1 MGAPHFLA
9 SDFDFEL
16 PPELIAQQPAPAR
29 DQSRLLVLT
38 EHGVAH
44 HVFAELPELLART
57 VGAGALLVLNDTRV
71 LPARLRARKLH
82 GPAGSAAEGW
92 PAVAPGQLGGQV
104 ELLLCEPLP
113 PAAAPAA
120 PRWRCMYRASKPLR
134 AGSWLQLLAPATP
147 ISAGVEDPKP
157 TGAAPPQSAG
167 ATAPESAGCEPP
179 KSAGAAPLASPEAAE
194 PASAASA
201 DRTDGGPASRAARAA
216 GTAQVLVNEG
226 GGYVI
231 VEFAVTGADELLAL
245 LERIG
250 EVPLPPYIQRE
261 PAADPGSAGAAADR
275 ERYQTVFAR
284 VPGSVA
290 APTAGLHFTP
300 QLLAALRARGLESAE
315 VTLHVGP
322 GTFLPM
328 RTDDPREHLMHS
340 ERYHIPAATAAAIAR
355 AKAAGR
361 PVIAV
366 GTTVV
371 RTLESA
377 TLPGESVPRPGTGAT
392 ELFIYP
398 RGPGQ
403 PQHRFQVVD
412 ALLTN
417 FHLPRSTLLM
427 LVAAFAGRRRTLA
440 AYAAAVSRRY
450 RFFSFGDAMLIPS
463 RLPDPECQ
471 PQPAPAAPTAPPE
484 GPR

>member
-44 HVFAELPELLART
+44 HIFAELPELLART

-82 GPAGSAAEGW
+82 GPGPSGAEGA
-92 PAVAPGQLGGQV
+92 PAAAPGQLGGQV

-113 PAAAPAA
+113 PAAASEGAPAA
-120 PRWRCMYRASKPLR
+120 QRWRCMYRASKPLR
-134 AGSWLQLLAPATP
+134 AGAWLQLLAPAARA
-147 ISAGVEDPKP
+147 S
-157 TGAAPPQSAG
+157 TGA
-167 ATAPESAGCEPP
+167 EEPT
-179 KSAGAAPLASPEAAE
+179 SAGAAPA
-194 PASAASA
+194 PAGAA
-201 DRTDGGPASRAARAA
+201 DRADGRLAGPATCAA

-226 GGYVI
+226 GGYVV
-231 VEFAVTGADELLAL
+231 VEFAVTSPDELLAL
-245 LERIG
+245 LGRIG

-261 PAADPGSAGAAADR
+261 PAADPGSARAAADR

-300 QLLAALRARGLESAE
+300 QVLAALRARGLESAE

-361 PVIAV
+361 PVVAV

-377 TLPGESVPRPGTGAT
+377 TPPGESVPRPGTGAT

-427 LVAAFAGRRRTLA
+427 LVSAFAGRRRTLA
-440 AYAAAVSRRY
+440 AYAEAVTQRY

-471 PQPAPAAPTAPPE
+471 PVPAPAAPTAPQPE
-484 GPR
+484 GSR

>member
-16 PPELIAQQPAPAR
+16 PPELIAQQPAPER

-38 EHGVAH
+38 EHSVSH
-44 HVFAELPELLART
+44 HVFAELPELLAAT

-82 GPAGSAAEGW
+82 GSTAAPAAA
-92 PAVAPGQLGGQV
+92 PAAAQLGGQV
-104 ELLLCEPLP
+104 ELVLCEPLP
-113 PAAAPAA
+113 PADKTPGEPAA
-120 PRWRCMYRASKPLR
+120 QRWRCMYRSSKPLR
-134 AGSWLQLLAPATP
+134 AGAWLQLLAPA
-147 ISAGVEDPKP
+147 
-157 TGAAPPQSAG
+157 AAA
-167 ATAPESAGCEPP
+167 ADANAANAPEGR
-179 KSAGAAPLASPEAAE
+179 AE
-194 PASAASA
+194 
-201 DRTDGGPASRAARAA
+201 RVA
-216 GTAQVLVNEG
+216 GTVQVLANEG

-231 VEFAVTGADELLAL
+231 VEFAATSADELLAL
-245 LERIG
+245 LGRIG
-250 EVPLPPYIQRE
+250 EVPLPPYIQRA
-261 PAADPGSAGAAADR
+261 PAADPDSAAAAADR

-300 QLLAALRARGLESAE
+300 QVLAALRARGLEVAE

-328 RTDDPREHLMHS
+328 RSDDPREHHMHS
-340 ERYHIPAATAAAIAR
+340 ERYHIPAATVAAIAR
-355 AKAAGR
+355 ARAAGR
-361 PVIAV
+361 PVVAV

-377 TLPGESVPRPGTGAT
+377 TPPGESVPRPGSGTT

-440 AYAAAVSRRY
+440 AYAEAVARRY

-471 PQPAPAAPTAPPE
+471 PLLAPAALPLLRPE
-484 GPR
+484 GRP

>member
-16 PPELIAQQPAPAR
+16 PPELIAQQPTPAR

-38 EHGVAH
+38 EPGVAH
-44 HVFAELPELLART
+44 HGFAELPELLARLL
-57 VGAGALLVLNDTRV
+57 GAGALLVLNDTRV

-82 GPAGSAAEGW
+82 GPG
-92 PAVAPGQLGGQV
+92 PATGAPGAAPAQLGGQV

-113 PAAAPAA
+113 PTAPAGVPA
-120 PRWRCMYRASKPLR
+120 AQRWRCMYRASKPLR
-134 AGSWLQLLAPATP
+134 AGSWLQLLAPAAP
-147 ISAGVEDPKP
+147 VSAETVDSPSL
-157 TGAAPPQSAG
+157 GAAP
-167 ATAPESAGCEPP
+167 T
-179 KSAGAAPLASPEAAE
+179 
-194 PASAASA
+194 
-201 DRTDGGPASRAARAA
+201 GPAGAARAA
-216 GTAQVLVNEG
+216 GTAQVVVNEG
-226 GGYVI
+226 GGYVV
-231 VEFAVTGADELLAL
+231 VEFAVPSADELLAL
-245 LERIG
+245 LGRIG
-250 EVPLPPYIQRE
+250 EVPLPPYIQRA
-261 PAADPGSAGAAADR
+261 PAADPGSAQALADC

-361 PVIAV
+361 PVLAV

-377 TLPGESVPRPGTGAT
+377 TPPGESVPRPGAGTT

-427 LVAAFAGRRRTLA
+427 LVAAFAGRRRTLS
-440 AYAAAVSRRY
+440 AYAEAVTQRY

-463 RLPDPECQ
+463 LLLDPECQ
-471 PQPAPAAPTAPPE
+471 SQPAPAAPTVAPPE

>member
-57 VGAGALLVLNDTRV
+57 AGAGALLVLNDTRV

-82 GPAGSAAEGW
+82 GPASSAAEGA

-104 ELLLCEPLP
+104 ELLLCEPLA
-113 PAAAPAA
+113 PAAAPAGTPA
-120 PRWRCMYRASKPLR
+120 PPRWRCMYRASKPLR
-134 AGSWLQLLAPATP
+134 AGSWLQLLGP
-147 ISAGVEDPKP
+147 GV
-157 TGAAPPQSAG
+157 
-167 ATAPESAGCEPP
+167 
-179 KSAGAAPLASPEAAE
+179 
-194 PASAASA
+194 
-201 DRTDGGPASRAARAA
+201 ARAA

-226 GGYVI
+226 GGYVV
-231 VEFAVTGADELLAL
+231 VEFAVAGDDELLAL
-245 LERIG
+245 LGRIG

-261 PAADPGSAGAAADR
+261 PAADPDSERAAADR

-300 QLLAALRARGLESAE
+300 QVLAALRDRGLESAE

-377 TLPGESVPRPGTGAT
+377 TPPGESVPRPGTGTT

-427 LVAAFAGRRRTLA
+427 LVAAFAGRRRILA
-440 AYAAAVSRRY
+440 AYAEAVTQRY

-471 PQPAPAAPTAPPE
+471 PQPEAAASTPPPG

>member
-57 VGAGALLVLNDTRV
+57 AGAGALLVLNDTRV

-82 GPAGSAAEGW
+82 GPASSAAG
-92 PAVAPGQLGGQV
+92 APGQLGGRV

-113 PAAAPAA
+113 PAGTPAP

-134 AGSWLQLLAPATP
+134 AGSWLQLLLPAT
-147 ISAGVEDPKP
+147 SAGAEDPRP
-157 TGAAPPQSAG
+157 TRAAPPESAGAAAPEPAGAAPPA
-167 ATAPESAGCEPP
+167 
-179 KSAGAAPLASPEAAE
+179 SAGAAPPAPVGAADQ
-194 PASAASA
+194 A
-201 DRTDGGPASRAARAA
+201 DGGPAGPVARAA

-226 GGYVI
+226 GGYVV
-231 VEFAVTGADELLAL
+231 VEFAVASDDELLAL
-245 LERIG
+245 LGRIG

-261 PAADPGSAGAAADR
+261 PAADPDSARAAADR

-300 QLLAALRARGLESAE
+300 QVLAALRARGLESAE

-340 ERYHIPAATAAAIAR
+340 ERYHIPAATVAAIAR

-377 TLPGESVPRPGTGAT
+377 TPPGESVPRPGTGTT

-427 LVAAFAGRRRTLA
+427 LVAAFAGRRRILA
-440 AYAAAVSRRY
+440 AYAEAVTQRY

-471 PQPAPAAPTAPPE
+471 PQPAPAALTAPPG